1 MEADLFAAFN
11 PDADALLRHMSKYID
26 NAALERVAKFDDLG
40 GRERIAFIAHRL
52 EMLRDD
58 CAMPNPI
65 SGDLTASLLEC
76 AHLEP
81 DADRVQRH
89 KDRRYLA
96 GHWERAYACT
106 VMMRA
111 YGHAVTRS
119 GGNFFCNTTLIQL
132 LGSLPYLDVNFEA
145 ELMANLAWLVLQTAK
160 DTDYSELG
168 ERPFLGVA
176 LLSLAANAK
185 AISDAVIVDLA
196 KWLLGAEK
204 RTPIAGEGFANHW
217 LLRRAFSTAL
227 TTPFFTRAA
236 QKWIAL
242 GSELAA
248 FKAKGPRG
256 DAVREIGQLLAGQ
269 TRVS

>member
-1 MEADLFAAFN
+1 MEANLFAAFK

-26 NAALERVAKFDDLG
+26 NAALERIATFDDLG
-40 GRERIAFIAHRL
+40 GRERVAFIAHRL
-52 EMLRDD
+52 QMLRDNPT
-58 CAMPNPI
+58 MPNPI

-76 AHLEP
+76 ASVEP
-81 DADRVQRH
+81 DVDRVQSH
-89 KDRRYLA
+89 KDRRYLT
-96 GHWERAYACT
+96 GHWERAYAST
-106 VMMRA
+106 VMMLA

-119 GGNFFCNTTLIQL
+119 GGNLFCNTTLIQL

-145 ELMANLAWLVLQTAK
+145 ELMANLAWLVHQTAK
-160 DTDYSELG
+160 DTHYTELG

-176 LLSLAANAK
+176 LLSLATNAK

-196 KWLLGAEK
+196 KWLVSAEK
-204 RTPIAGEGFANHW
+204 QTPITGEGFANHW
-217 LLRRAFSTAL
+217 LLRRAFSSEL

-242 GSELAA
+242 GSELAS
-248 FKAKGPRG
+248 FKTKGPRG